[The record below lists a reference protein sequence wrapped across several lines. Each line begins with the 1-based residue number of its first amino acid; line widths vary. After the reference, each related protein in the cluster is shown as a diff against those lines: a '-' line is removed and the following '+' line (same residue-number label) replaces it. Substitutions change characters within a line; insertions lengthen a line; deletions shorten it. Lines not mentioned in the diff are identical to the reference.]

1 MNLDK
6 LFQNFDECETELHM
20 LDVDSFEMLQDNIIT
35 RFKSVEITAHD
46 INTLKQTAVCCGRT
60 FTFDLWGKCI
70 KAFATL
76 NDSRQLDKSDKLL
89 GFHTALHELLSKWM
103 NNRCCDNP
111 QQHST
116 IYDKC
121 VNCKSYINFGS
132 AGSKF
137 NNTES
142 KDIT

>member
-6 LFQNFDECETELHM
+6 LFQNFDECKTELLM
-20 LDVDSFEMLQDNIIT
+20 LDAASLEVLQDNIIT

-70 KAFATL
+70 SAFAML
-76 NDSRQLDKSDKLL
+76 NNSHQLVESHKLMA
-89 GFHTALHELLSKWM
+89 FHTALHELLSKWM
-103 NNRCCDNP
+103 NNKCCDNP

-116 IYDKC
+116 LYDKC
-121 VNCKSYINFGS
+121 VNCKSYINFGPS
-132 AGSKF
+132 GSKF
-137 NNTES
+137 NNTQC
-142 KDIT
+142 KDVT